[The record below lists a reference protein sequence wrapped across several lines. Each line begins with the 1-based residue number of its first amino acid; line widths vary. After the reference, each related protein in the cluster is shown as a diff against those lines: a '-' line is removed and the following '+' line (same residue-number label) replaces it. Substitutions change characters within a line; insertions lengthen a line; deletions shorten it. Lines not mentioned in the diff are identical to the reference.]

1 VKRRTAL
8 ASTFAALASASAA
21 AQLQAKRPVRIA
33 WLASVPVRRWPPF
46 AVFTDA
52 MRQLGWVEG
61 QHYVVDEASYD
72 GHADRIPAAVA
83 ELMARK
89 PDLIIGSATPPMRAL
104 MRATS
109 TIPIVMYAV
118 GDPVGQGFV
127 TNLARPGGNV
137 TGLSSMNEGLLGK
150 QFELLM
156 QAAPGVRRVGVVV
169 NPEIGP
175 HLPGLRDVQAAA
187 ARAGVQAR
195 PVELRTP
202 AEVDAAVETLRREQV
217 GAVHFFLQPWMLTGG
232 AERLA
237 RIAIEE
243 RWPSAMAGGARAG
256 MLVDY
261 GWKGE
266 DLLRRLAYFVD
277 RILRGT
283 PPGEMPVE
291 QPTRFYFTLNLK
303 TARALGLMVPAAVQA
318 RADEVIE

>member
-1 VKRRTAL
+1 L
-8 ASTFAALASASAA
+8 A
-21 AQLQAKRPVRIA
+21 AQGQPKPPVRIA
-33 WLASVPVRRWPPF
+33 WPASVPVRRWPPF
-46 AVFTDA
+46 AVFSDA
-52 MRQLGWVEG
+52 MRQLGWIEG
-61 QHYVVDEASYD
+61 HHYVVDDASYD
-72 GHADRIPAAVA
+72 GHADRIPALVD
-83 ELMARK
+83 ELVARK

-118 GDPVGQGFV
+118 ADPVDQGFV

-150 QFELLM
+150 QFELLV
-156 QAAPGVRRVGVVV
+156 QTAPGVRRFGVVM
-169 NPEIGP
+169 NPELGP
-175 HLPGLRDVQAAA
+175 HVPGLRDVQAAA
-187 ARAGVQAR
+187 VRAGVQAR

-202 AEVDAAVETLRREQV
+202 ADVDAAVATLRREQV
-217 GAVHFFLQPWMLTGG
+217 EAVHFFVQPWMLTGG

-237 RIAIEE
+237 RIAIQE
-243 RWPSAMAGGARAG
+243 RWPSAMLGGARAG

-261 GWKGE
+261 GWKPE

-277 RILRGT
+277 RILKGT

-291 QPTRFYFTLNLK
+291 QPTRFYVTLNLK
-303 TARALGLMVPAAVQA
+303 TAKALGLALPAAVLA